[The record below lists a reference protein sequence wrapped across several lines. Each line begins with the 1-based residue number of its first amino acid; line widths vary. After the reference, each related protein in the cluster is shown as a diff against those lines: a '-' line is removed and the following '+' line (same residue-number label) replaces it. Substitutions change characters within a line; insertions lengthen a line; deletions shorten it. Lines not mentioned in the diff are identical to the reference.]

1 MSAFIQSDIT
11 AAGLAVLAKGVAG
24 KEIKFTRIVM
34 GDGYMPDGQ
43 TPRTMSAVVSPKA
56 SIDITS
62 IEIHGNNT
70 VTVGGI
76 FNNAQEDIGFHYR
89 ELALYALDPDPDAGE
104 VLYCYGNAG
113 DYAEWIPPTG
123 GVSVIE
129 KTIDVCTVI
138 GAAKNVTAYLSTAA
152 CATKADL
159 ENAMA
164 LFLAVQALA
173 DEALAIAR
181 QALAGVEELKKCCVD
196 VNKQLQEHTGKIQT
210 LWDAVF
216 SNITTNP
223 FLITFEDLDGV
234 ELYNGIWNT
243 TAHRLEC

>member
-1 MSAFIQSDIT
+1 MSAFIHSDIT
-11 AAGLAVLAKGVAG
+11 EAGLAVLSKGVAG

-34 GDGYMPDGQ
+34 GDGYMPDGK

-62 IEIHGNNT
+62 IDIHGNNT
-70 VTVGGI
+70 VTVGGV
-76 FNNAQEDIGFHYR
+76 FNNAQEDIGFYYR

-138 GAAKNVTAYLSTAA
+138 GAAKNVTAYLSTSA

-164 LFLAVQALA
+164 LFLALQALA

-181 QALAGVEELKKCCVD
+181 QALAGVEELKECCKK
-196 VNKQLQEHTGKIQT
+196 VNTQLQEQAGKMQT
-210 LWDAVF
+210 MWDAVF

-223 FLITFEDLDGV
+223 FLITFENLDGID
-234 ELYNGIWNT
+234 LTNGVWNT
-243 TAHRLEC
+243 AANRVEC